1 MFIITLRD
9 QPSGIYSV
17 FNEKEDRIIPI
28 FEEEDDAVRFAM
40 MLEEEEYPE
49 MHVME
54 VDEDVVVSVCEMHEH
69 KYAIITKD
77 DLVIP
82 PEVNDTL

>member
-28 FEEEDDAVRFAM
+28 FEEEDDALRYLFH
-40 MLEEEEYPE
+40 LEEGDDTPDLE
-49 MHVME
+49 VVE
-54 VDEDVVVSVCEMHEH
+54 VDNEAIVLACRSQGQKFSV
-69 KYAIITKD
+69 ITAD
-77 DLVIP
+77 DFIIP
-82 PEVNDTL
+82 PADLE

>member
-28 FEEEDDAVRFAM
+28 FEEEDDALRYLFH
-40 MLEEEEYPE
+40 LEEDDDTPYLE
-49 MHVME
+49 VVE
-54 VDEDVVVSVCEMHEH
+54 VDNEAIVLACRSQGQKFSV
-69 KYAIITKD
+69 ITAD
-77 DLVIP
+77 DFIIP
-82 PEVNDTL
+82 PADLE

>member
-28 FEEEDDAVRFAM
+28 FVEEDDALRYLFH
-40 MLEEEEYPE
+40 LEEDDDTPDLE
-49 MHVME
+49 VVE
-54 VDEDVVVSVCEMHEH
+54 VDHDAIVLACRSQGQKFSV
-69 KYAIITKD
+69 ITAD
-77 DLVIP
+77 DFIIP
-82 PEVNDTL
+82 PADLE

>member
-28 FEEEDDAVRFAM
+28 FEEEDDALRYLFH
-40 MLEEEEYPE
+40 LEEDDDTPDLE
-49 MHVME
+49 VVE
-54 VDEDVVVSVCEMHEH
+54 VDHDAIVLACRSQGQKFSV
-69 KYAIITKD
+69 ITVD
-77 DLVIP
+77 DFIIP
-82 PEVNDTL
+82 PADLE

>member
-28 FEEEDDAVRFAM
+28 FEQEDDALRYLFHLEEDDDTPD
-40 MLEEEEYPE
+40 LE
-49 MHVME
+49 VVE
-54 VDEDVVVSVCEMHEH
+54 V
-69 KYAIITKD
+69 
-77 DLVIP
+77 
-82 PEVNDTL
+82 

>member
-28 FEEEDDAVRFAM
+28 FEEDDDALRYLFHLEEDDDTPD
-40 MLEEEEYPE
+40 LE
-49 MHVME
+49 VVE
-54 VDEDVVVSVCEMHEH
+54 VDNEAIVLACRSQGQKFSV
-69 KYAIITKD
+69 ITAD
-77 DLVIP
+77 DFIIP
-82 PEVNDTL
+82 PADLE

>member
-28 FEEEDDAVRFAM
+28 FEEDDALRYLFHLEEDDDTPD
-40 MLEEEEYPE
+40 LE
-49 MHVME
+49 VVE
-54 VDEDVVVSVCEMHEH
+54 VDNEAIVLACRSQGQKFSV
-69 KYAIITKD
+69 ITAD
-77 DLVIP
+77 DFIIP
-82 PEVNDTL
+82 PADLE